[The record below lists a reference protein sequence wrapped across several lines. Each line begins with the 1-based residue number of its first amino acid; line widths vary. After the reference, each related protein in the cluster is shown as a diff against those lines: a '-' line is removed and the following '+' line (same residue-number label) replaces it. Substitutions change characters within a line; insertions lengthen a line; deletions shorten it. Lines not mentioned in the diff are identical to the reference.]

1 MNATRFPTRQMKK
14 SEHRI
19 MWDFLHEV
27 WYSKYAQKY
36 RNGSGILLRWQEG
49 KLSKYYNEADE
60 LIWDGELQSKHK
72 LMLNSLIPKW
82 KIDGREEFMR
92 LYKQYY
98 LNYTNA
104 PSYKFK

>member
-1 MNATRFPTRQMKK
+1 MNATRLPTRQMKK
-14 SEHRI
+14 SEHHI

-49 KLSKYYNEADE
+49 KLSKYYTEAKE
-60 LIWDGELQSKHK
+60 LIRVNYKLQSKHK

-82 KIDGREEFMR
+82 KRDGREEFMR

-104 PSYKFK
+104 PS